1 MSKPAPHFRP
11 INVPLDVSDEALNA
25 LGDRLGVPALVRPE
39 PPPAPKANTQSA
51 SPPPAT
57 VRPPEPPKTIET
69 SVPLQQPAPC
79 PQEKL
84 TIELPAYL
92 TQALRR
98 DCAERRVTQRYLVL
112 QGLQAIGYAVDAADL
127 VPDHRRPQ
135 GRAGRS

>member
-39 PPPAPKANTQSA
+39 PPPAPKVNSQTVSPVAA
-51 SPPPAT
+51 PPP
-57 VRPPEPPKTIET
+57 VEPPKTVEA
-69 SVPLQQPAPC
+69 SAPQQQPAPC

-135 GRAGRS
+135 GKTG